1 MILPRTRSRTRA
13 LAATASLLVLGA
25 TASPIS
31 ASAQS
36 ANAPGG
42 PQACVPFGTAQL
54 PPGLPSGGGQFGLEN
69 LPTYDAGHAPTR
81 VDLRTP
87 TTQFN
92 RFYEF
97 ALVDG
102 AMLTRPRSED
112 QQPWRH
118 VPTPSCLRGNVVA
131 ISVDDDE
138 MVAVD
143 DLGWMYTMDNATQHP
158 ITWNWTSAWGAM
170 LWAAPG
176 QKVPG
181 STADAAPARVH
192 ENSWA
197 LSVAS
202 PWDTKEYT
210 DIAGRTHPV
219 GMAKM
224 TMAPA
229 LTGDGSRITYA
240 DPWLPNDSSYEI
252 GGPLGGRFKSTSLSA
267 AGSTT
272 FVINEFGDM
281 YTRTFDF
288 DSSGSDSVFFRYSW
302 EDQTGKPSASNLMFE
317 LFDRGTAAV
326 QLPAPDWA
334 QQPKIDGEITS
345 AISISSTG
353 PGPDQREL
361 RVEGRQGETT
371 GFWHKMLRDAAWT
384 FEPTGSELH
393 GDLLANSPEDRSAD
407 TLAPPSPWS
416 FTAPLPS
423 RDAMVDADLLLD
435 IGLPYSVVDPR
446 LLDAA
451 GQGAAPSGYE
461 LSVDEFDP
469 AATTRGATVRTP
481 SGESI
486 PVLLHSADG
495 MRMYPRA
502 AGLDGQPRHLIGAVE
517 LAPEVFDSRG
527 SDPAVTGFVDEWMKG
542 KRIAPVTMS
551 ATDHDLVVR

>member
-1 MILPRTRSRTRA
+1 MTTTGIRTRSRR
-13 LAATASLLVLGA
+13 LAAFAPLLALGL
-25 TASPIS
+25 TLSP
-31 ASAQS
+31 AAGYAQS
-36 ANAPGG
+36 AGAPGG
-42 PQACVPFGTAQL
+42 PQGCVPFGTAQL
-54 PPGLPSGGGQFGLEN
+54 PPGLPSGGGQFGLDN
-69 LPTYDAGHAPTR
+69 LPTYDGEAAPSR

-87 TTQFN
+87 RTQFN

-97 ALVDG
+97 ALVEG
-102 AMLTRPRSED
+102 AMLTRPRSEEP
-112 QQPWRH
+112 QPWRH
-118 VPTPSCLRGNVVA
+118 VPTPSCLRGNIVA

-143 DLGWMYTMDNATQHP
+143 DLGWMYTMDNATQDP

-170 LWAAPG
+170 LWMAPG

-181 STADAAPARVH
+181 STADGAPSGIDT
-192 ENSWA
+192 NSWA

-202 PWDTKEYT
+202 PWDNKEYT

-219 GMAKM
+219 GSAKM
-224 TMAPA
+224 TMVPA

-240 DPWLPNDSSYEI
+240 DPWLPNDNSYEI

-272 FVINEFGDM
+272 FVMNKYGDM

-302 EDQTGKPSASNLMFE
+302 EDQSDKPSASNLMFE

-345 AISISSTG
+345 AISINSTG
-353 PGPDQREL
+353 PGPDRREL
-361 RVEGRQGETT
+361 RVEGRQDGVT
-371 GFWHKMLRDAAWT
+371 GFWHKMLTDPQWT
-384 FEPTGSELH
+384 FEATGADAQ
-393 GDLLANSPEDRSAD
+393 GDFIENTPADRSAD
-407 TLAPPSPWS
+407 TLAPPSPWD
-416 FTAPLPS
+416 FTAALPS
-423 RDAMVDADLLLD
+423 RDAMIDADLLLD

-451 GQGAAPSGYE
+451 GQGAAPSGYD
-461 LSVDEFDP
+461 LHVDEFDP
-469 AATTRGATVRTP
+469 AATTRPASVTTP
-481 SGESI
+481 DGESI
-486 PVLLHSADG
+486 PVQLHSADG

-502 AGLDGQPRHLIGAVE
+502 AGLDAQPRQLIGAVE
-517 LAPEVFDSRG
+517 LAPEVFDARG
-527 SDPAVTGFVDEWMKG
+527 SNPAVAAFVDEWMKG
-542 KRIAPVTMS
+542 KRIAPITMS
-551 ATDHDLVVR
+551 ATESDLVVR